1 MNLHYE
7 DGTAS
12 ESGSELDSEPEFE
25 NDPPTSLETIGDID
39 STDSKEEDSDNSSL
53 PAERANPAIMTAR
66 AYQMEM
72 LEESLKQNI
81 IVTVRLLPQQQSVY
95 VPT

>member
-12 ESGSELDSEPEFE
+12 ESGSELGSVLESEDEA
-25 NDPPTSLETIGDID
+25 PTALETIRDND
-39 STDSKEEDSDNSSL
+39 STDSKEEDSNSSSL
-53 PAERANPAIMTAR
+53 PAEPANPAIMTAR

-81 IVTVRLLPQQQSVY
+81 IVTVRLLPSNRVCT
-95 VPT
+95 VLT